1 MGWEMHNTW
10 KADIV
15 NQWLHGMN
23 LQTITVSGK
32 RVMMTKMMNTMMMMM
47 ITEKG
52 CDNSD
57 GNHNW
62 WSRTWSC
69 SIPYYLAL
77 ATCNQVTLL
86 DVGTSIC
93 KNDMHHGL
101 MDTPSESISEM
112 RDSGNAKQFLEFC
125 RFGILGHFSPIVLLI
140 RGILFE
146 SNLVS
151 SFHPIGRSIYLPRF
165 KPLKFTCQIWSSP
178 KLGMD
183 I

>member
-32 RVMMTKMMNTMMMMM
+32 RVMMTKMMNTMMMM

-69 SIPYYLAL
+69 
-77 ATCNQVTLL
+77 
-86 DVGTSIC
+86 

-101 MDTPSESISEM
+101 MDTPSEFISEM